1 MNRFDKLLPT
11 QVGIVNQLI
20 LQLLRREYEFEFI
33 YSETNKNKRY
43 TKYNKKVNLRIVLV
57 YN

>member
-1 MNRFDKLLPT
+1 MQVMLNKKLTSHLELY
-11 QVGIVNQLI
+11 GSVN
-20 LQLLRREYEFEFI
+20 EFEFI

-43 TKYNKKVNLRIVLV
+43 TKYNKKVYLRIVLV